1 MKNRRQVVLG
11 DRYWNSLREMS
22 VIEQRSI
29 SEILREAI
37 TDLFEKR
44 KQNVLTGYDPI
55 TDTLNRDHQ
64 QP

>member
-11 DRYWNSLREMS
+11 DRYWNNLREMS

-37 TDLFEKR
+37 TDLFDKR
-44 KQNVLTGYDPI
+44 RKNTLTGYDPI

-64 QP
+64 QS